1 MADPGK
7 NERDR
12 TAETRSSSSSQ
23 ERGNARNGNGQNSRQ
38 RQQQQQL
45 ETDRSRTHPAAAPAQ
60 ATVDVWSLPG
70 RAQTW
75 ITNSVRWLRREAMR
89 RTATTG
95 PTGMGIAN
103 EGDGDRPPPGGEDGG
118 RPPPGRL
125 PPAEHEPSTDE
136 NLQTASSSRIGEGAS
151 VVDRSETDAS
161 IPHRSLPGSLRA
173 VSRFSFRYLMD
184 KTGIKRNT
192 RKHDEDITSSAG
204 FDAED
209 GERRVIILN
218 GTQPVK
224 YCNNRITTAKYNII
238 SFLPSF
244 LFEQFRRYSNC
255 FFLLIALL
263 QQIPD
268 VSPTGRYT
276 TLVPLMFIL
285 SVSAIKEII
294 EDVKRHRADNEI
306 NHRPIERLENGTWS
320 TVRWSELT
328 VGDIIK
334 VTINTFFPADLIILS
349 SSEPQAM
356 CFIETANLDGE
367 TNLKIRQGVTATAGL
382 LETKDLTMVQGRIEC
397 ELPNRHLYEFNG
409 VLREYGKQSVPL
421 GNDQVLQRGAML
433 RNTAWVFAVV
443 VYSGQETKLMKNSTS
458 APLKRSTVDKLTNTQ
473 ILMLFMILISL
484 CITSGLC
491 NLFWTRE
498 HSETDWY
505 LGLSD
510 FKSMSLGYNLLTF
523 FILYN
528 NLIPI
533 SLQVTLEL
541 VRFLQ
546 AIFINYDIE
555 MYYEPSDTPAM
566 ARTSNLNEELGMVK
580 YIFSDKTG
588 TLTQNVMAFKK
599 CSIAGHVY
607 IPQRTPEESLLVQN
621 ILGRHETAEVIE
633 EFLVLL
639 SVCHTVIPERGDEGI
654 IYHAASPDERALV
667 EGAHFFG
674 YVFDTRTPEYV
685 EINAL
690 GQRRRYQVLNVL
702 EFTSARKRM
711 SLIVRTPE
719 GKIKLFCKG
728 ADSVIYE
735 RLSAHDRQYRDRTL
749 QHLEEFASEGLR
761 TLCLAVADIQPDV
774 YEEWRN
780 TYHKAATA
788 LQYRERKLEDA
799 ADLIEINLRLLGATA
814 IEDRLQDGV
823 PETIAALLDAGIF
836 IWVLTGDKQETA
848 INIGYSCKLI
858 SHAMD
863 IIILNEESLDATRD
877 VILRHFGEFKSSTA
891 NDTNVALV
899 IDGTTLKYALSCDLR
914 GDFQEL
920 CLLCRVVIC
929 CRVSPMQKAEVVE
942 MVTQS
947 TKAVTLAIGDG
958 ANDVAMIQKA
968 NVGIGISGVE
978 GLQAACASDYSIA
991 QFRFLQRLLLVH
1003 GAWNY
1008 ARISKLI
1015 LYSFYKNVCLYV
1027 IELWFALYS
1036 GWSGQILFERWTIG
1050 LYNVVFTA
1058 MPPFAMGLFEKF
1070 CTAETMLK
1078 YPMLYKPSQNAK
1090 FFNVKV
1096 FWIWIFNALLHS
1108 VFLFWLPM
1116 AAYTSDA
1123 IWKDGKTNDYLM
1135 MGNMVYT
1142 YVIVTV
1148 CLKAGLITNSWTWL
1162 THVAIWGSIVL
1173 WFVFVL
1179 IYSHCFPT
1187 VNIGSNFPGMD
1198 IMLLSTPVFYLG
1210 LVLVPIT
1217 TLLIDVICKLI
1228 HNTVFKTLTEAVRE
1242 TEIRRN
1248 DLAEVMNEPRS
1259 SDSGFAYALGKLM
1272 RSSSVLI
1279 SRRSSFSGSKEYGHP
1294 AVQPDSSLRIEHL
1307 DLEDDSVGQHRSRQR
1322 QVEGGRRASD
1332 KTRRVAGGSAL
1343 SASSTTS
1350 TITTTLHM

>member
-1 MADPGK
+1 MSGNYQRQSLELRSPDLGTMGDPDGRLR
-7 NERDR
+7 NLSGSSASQRRRQQRVAQQRQDSWFRHSMPPAINRDFESLEHLTPR
-12 TAETRSSSSSQ
+12 ASDGLDEQLAASVSHSVHSGGSVTLCGPTDHTSIHLNSANSNLGFIDSDTPNTPVTPISGLQPPASVSTSAAGTLSSRRRSSNRKDSKGSIL
-23 ERGNARNGNGQNSRQ
+23 SRQ
-38 RQQQQQL
+38 SG
-45 ETDRSRTHPAAAPAQ
+45 RSRVSVLAHRGLRMTA
-60 ATVDVWSLPG
+60 SL
-70 RAQTW
+70 
-75 ITNSVRWLRREAMR
+75 LRRK
-89 RTATTG
+89 RT
-95 PTGMGIAN
+95 
-103 EGDGDRPPPGGEDGG
+103 EYED
-118 RPPPGRL
+118 
-125 PPAEHEPSTDE
+125 
-136 NLQTASSSRIGEGAS
+136 
-151 VVDRSETDAS
+151 
-161 IPHRSLPGSLRA
+161 
-173 VSRFSFRYLMD
+173 
-184 KTGIKRNT
+184 
-192 RKHDEDITSSAG
+192 DEDFTSSAG
-204 FDAED
+204 YDADD
-209 GERRVIILN
+209 GERRVIIIN
-218 GTQPVK
+218 GPQPSK
-224 YCNNRITTAKYNII
+224 YCNNRITTAKYSFI
-238 SFLPSF
+238 SFLPAF

-285 SVSAIKEII
+285 SVSAIKEIV
-294 EDVKRHRADNEI
+294 EDIKRHRADNEI
-306 NHRPIERLENGTWS
+306 NHRLIERLDSGSWN

-334 VTINTFFPADLIILS
+334 VGINTFFPADLILLS

-367 TNLKIRQGVTATAGL
+367 TNLKIRQGLPATAGL
-382 LETKDLTMVQGRIEC
+382 LETKDLQRLEGRIDC

-409 VLREYGKQSVPL
+409 VLKETGKQPAAL
-421 GNDQVLQRGAML
+421 GNDQVLQRGAIL
-433 RNTAWVFAVV
+433 RNTAWVFGIV

-473 ILMLFMILISL
+473 ILLLFMILISL

-498 HSETDWY
+498 HWETDWY
-505 LGLSD
+505 LALSD
-510 FKSMSLGYNLLTF
+510 FKTRSLGYNLLTF

-555 MYYEPSDTPAM
+555 MYHEQSNTPAM

-588 TLTQNVMAFKK
+588 TLTQNVMEFKK
-599 CSIAGHVY
+599 CSIAGYVY
-607 IPQRTPEESLLVQN
+607 KTERTPEESQLVQN
-621 ILGRHETAEVIE
+621 ILGRHQTAAVIE

-639 SVCHTVIPERGDEGI
+639 SVCHTVIPERKEDGTI

-667 EGAHFFG
+667 EGAQRFG
-674 YVFDTRTPEYV
+674 YIFDTRTPEYV

-690 GQRRRYQVLNVL
+690 GERKRYEVLNVL
-702 EFTSARKRM
+702 EFTSTRKRM
-711 SLIVRTPE
+711 SLIVRTPDN
-719 GKIKLFCKG
+719 KIKLFCKG
-728 ADSVIYE
+728 ADTVIYE
-735 RLSAHDRQYRDRTL
+735 RLAPQGQAFRDQTL
-749 QHLEEFASEGLR
+749 RHLEEFASDGLR
-761 TLCLAVADIQPDV
+761 TLCLAVADIRPDV
-774 YEEWRN
+774 YQEWRQ
-780 TYHKAATA
+780 TFHKASVAM
-788 LQYRERKLEDA
+788 QNRESKLEDA
-799 ADLIEINLRLLGATA
+799 ANLIENNLRLLGATA

-823 PETIAALLDAGIF
+823 PETIAALLDAGIY

-848 INIGYSCKLI
+848 INIGYSCRLI
-858 SHAMD
+858 SHSMD
-863 IIILNEESLDATRD
+863 IIILNEESLDATRE
-877 VILRHFGEFKSSTA
+877 VIHRHYGEFKSSSA
-891 NDTNVALV
+891 KDANVALV

-914 GDFQEL
+914 NDFQDL

-947 TKAVTLAIGDG
+947 TNAVTLAIGDG

-991 QFRFLQRLLLVH
+991 QFRYLQRLLLVH

-1027 IELWFALYS
+1027 IELWFAHYS

-1050 LYNVVFTA
+1050 LYNVLFTA

-1070 CTAETMLK
+1070 CTAETMLR
-1078 YPMLYKPSQNAK
+1078 YPMLYKTSQNAK
-1090 FFNVKV
+1090 LFNVKV

-1108 VFLFWLPM
+1108 VFLFWLPL
-1116 AAYTSDA
+1116 AAYSSEV
-1123 IWKDGKTNDYLM
+1123 IWGDGKTSDYLL
-1135 MGNMVYT
+1135 MGNLVYT

-1162 THVAIWGSIVL
+1162 THLAIWGSIVL
-1173 WFVFVL
+1173 WFGFLL
-1179 IYSHCFPT
+1179 IYSHVWPT
-1187 VNIGSNFPGMD
+1187 FKFASNFRGMD
-1198 IMLLSTPVFYLG
+1198 IQLLSTPVFYFG
-1210 LVLVPIT
+1210 LLLVPIT
-1217 TLLIDVICKLI
+1217 TLLVDVICKLV

-1242 TEIRRN
+1242 TEIRRS
-1248 DLAEVMNEPRS
+1248 DISEVMNEPRS
-1259 SDSGFAYALGKLM
+1259 SDSGFGYALGKLI
-1272 RSSSVLI
+1272 RSSHALLSHDQ
-1279 SRRSSFSGSKEYGHP
+1279 RTNPEPRSSVESN
-1294 AVQPDSSLRIEHL
+1294 LRVEN
-1307 DLEDDSVGQHRSRQR
+1307 LELEVDTEQQQRNRQR
-1322 QVEGGRRASD
+1322 QKWRGVD
-1332 KTRRVAGGSAL
+1332 
-1343 SASSTTS
+1343 
-1350 TITTTLHM
+1350 